1 MTTRSPDLHQ
11 ISSTATVRMQLQFT
25 ESVIRRNVG
34 FVTHE
39 ESLRA
44 FPPYP
49 NSLNWVLGHLV
60 ATRSGI
66 LTALGGEPV
75 WSVAEGAPYDQHAAP
90 FTDPSQAR
98 PLAQIW
104 RDFDLTQARLLE
116 LVDRLTPEDLAEPL
130 PLDTPEAP
138 AKTRGEML
146 AVLGFHDA
154 YHAGQTGV
162 IRRLLGRPPADL

>member
-1 MTTRSPDLHQ
+1 MTTHSPDLQH
-11 ISSTATVRMQLQFT
+11 ISSTGTARMQLQFT

-34 FVTHE
+34 DVTHE

-44 FPPYP
+44 FPPFP
-49 NSLNWVLGHLV
+49 NGLNWVLGHVV

-66 LTALGGEPV
+66 LAALGGEPV
-75 WSVAEGAPYDQHAAP
+75 WSVAEGAPYDQHATP

-104 RDFDLTQARLLE
+104 RDFDRTQARLLE
-116 LVDRLTPEDLAEPL
+116 VVGRLTQADLAEHL
-130 PLDTPEAP
+130 PPDTPEVP

-154 YHAGQTGV
+154 YHAGQTGM